1 MSKLEEGQIAPDFE
15 ALSLLRGRV
24 SLKDLIKS
32 KKYLILYFYPKDDTM
47 GCTKEACSF
56 RDNFEALKSLNADVV
71 GVSLDDIESH
81 RKFASKYNLPFDLIY
96 DEGGRISEKY
106 GVLKSIFGKKFA
118 SRVTFIINNEGKIIK
133 IFRKVNTSEHGKEIY
148 EFLKNLE
155 LNK

>member
-15 ALSLLRGRV
+15 ALSLLRGKVNLR
-24 SLKDLIKS
+24 DLIKD
-32 KKYLILYFYPKDDTM
+32 KKYLVLYFYPKDDTM

-56 RDNFEALKSLNADVV
+56 RDHFYNIKELNAEVV

-81 RKFASKYNLPFDLIY
+81 RKFAKKYNLPFDLIY
-96 DEGGRISEKY
+96 DEDGKISEKY

-118 SRVTFIINNEGKIIK
+118 SRVTFIINNEGKIVK
-133 IFRKVNTSEHGKEIY
+133 IFRKVNAAEHGKEVY

-155 LNK
+155 TNK